1 MSRIDEIFKPALI
14 GKKIPILT
22 LDHKWHQLFT
32 QAAPDKQLLRLEEE
46 LKALLK
52 KRSKASDEIKK
63 INRLKRTLMDGIMHN
78 AGSAVSGD
86 DKLAEKKQEESKR
99 LINECNEKIAEYEEE
114 LIGIP
119 GQIDK
124 VNKELMLKTMEV
136 CYDSIKQNKHVI
148 VENRRWIKKTREEL
162 KERIIEKEE
171 KEEQNHALYSYMH
184 DIFGADVI
192 DIFDMQYLRNEE
204 KDQEE
209 DKENQ

>member
-32 QAAPDKQLLRLEEE
+32 QTTPDKQLLRLEEE
-46 LKALLK
+46 LKALMK
-52 KRSKASDEIKK
+52 KRGKASDEIKK
-63 INRLKRTLMDGIMHN
+63 INRLKKTLMDGIIHN

-86 DKLAEKKQEESKR
+86 DRLAERKQEESKR
-99 LINECNEKIAEYEEE
+99 LINECNEKIAGYEEE
-114 LIGIP
+114 LIDIP
-119 GQIDK
+119 RQIDQ

-136 CYDSIKQNKHVI
+136 CYDSIKKNKHII
-148 VENRRWIKKTREEL
+148 VENGKWIKKTREEL

-192 DIFDMQYLRNEE
+192 DLFDMQYLRNEE
-204 KDQEE
+204 DNDQS
-209 DKENQ
+209 ENQ

>member
-1 MSRIDEIFKPALI
+1 MSRIDEIFKPALM
-14 GKKIPILT
+14 GKKIPLLT

-32 QAAPDKQLLRLEEE
+32 QTTPDKQLLKLEED

-52 KRSKASDEIKK
+52 KRGKATDEIKK
-63 INRLKRTLMDGIMHN
+63 IKRVKKKLMDGIMQN
-78 AGSAVSGD
+78 AGMASRGD
-86 DKLAEKKQEESKR
+86 DRLAEKKQSESKR
-99 LINECNEKIAEYEEE
+99 LINECNERIAEFEEE

-136 CYDSIKQNKHVI
+136 CYESIKQNKHVI
-148 VENRRWIKKTREEL
+148 VENGRWIKKTREEL

-171 KEEQNHALYSYMH
+171 REAQNHALYSYMH

-204 KDQEE
+204 ESEE
-209 DKENQ
+209 QDNS

>member
-1 MSRIDEIFKPALI
+1 MSRIDEIFKPALM
-14 GKKIPILT
+14 GKKIPLLT

-32 QAAPDKQLLRLEEE
+32 QTTPDKQLLKLEED

-52 KRSKASDEIKK
+52 KRGKATDEIKK
-63 INRLKRTLMDGIMHN
+63 IKRVKKKLMDGIMQN
-78 AGSAVSGD
+78 ADMASRGD
-86 DKLAEKKQEESKR
+86 DRLAEKKQSESKR
-99 LINECNEKIAEYEEE
+99 LINECNERIAEFEEE

-136 CYDSIKQNKHVI
+136 CYESIKQNKHVI
-148 VENRRWIKKTREEL
+148 VENGRWIKKTREEL

-171 KEEQNHALYSYMH
+171 REAQNHALYSYMH

-204 KDQEE
+204 ESEE
-209 DKENQ
+209 QDNS

>member
-1 MSRIDEIFKPALI
+1 MSRIDEVFKPALT
-14 GKKIPILT
+14 GKKIPLLT

-32 QAAPDKQLLRLEEE
+32 QMNPDKQLLRLEEE
-46 LKALLK
+46 LKELLK
-52 KRSKASDEIKK
+52 RRSKASDEIKK
-63 INRLKRTLMDGIMHN
+63 LKRLKQTLMDGIVNN
-78 AGSAVSGD
+78 AGYVIRGD
-86 DKLAEKKQEESKR
+86 NKLAERKQEESKR
-99 LINECNEKIAEYEEE
+99 LINDCNQRIAEFEDD

-124 VNKELMLKTMEV
+124 VNKQLMLKTMEV

-148 VENRRWIKKTREEL
+148 VENGRWIKKTREEL

-204 KDQEE
+204 END
-209 DKENQ
+209 DNENQ